1 MEENILRS
9 SHPVCPNDRQEI
21 EEEGGFY
28 ADKAWARD
36 ILSLRIKCQQNSRGC
51 EWIGQLRYAEE
62 HQEVCPYEHVP
73 CSACQGSIQRRL
85 LGTHLTDECPK
96 RIVECVY
103 CQDEFFFIEKQPHE
117 DIYCKRFPLV
127 CENNCGHGEIPR
139 EEMASHVSEKCLM
152 TVVLCPY
159 SEAGCPFED
168 KRAYLEDHLEV
179 SADGHL
185 EMTWNSLI
193 LAKKEISTMKDKFY
207 EVQEVNQEMKES
219 VAECRSELRELS
231 AAVNKLVKEN
241 VGQKKF
247 NQVITE
253 KIKIVEAKIP
263 QKVTPEAYGIQVYES
278 MRTSSR
284 AGLGKTLTVDTSRNK
299 LQKDA
304 LESQRKCVLSYRRLN
319 NTD

>member
-1 MEENILRS
+1 M
-9 SHPVCPNDRQEI
+9 
-21 EEEGGFY
+21 
-28 ADKAWARD
+28 
-36 ILSLRIKCQQNSRGC
+36 
-51 EWIGQLRYAEE
+51 
-62 HQEVCPYEHVP
+62 
-73 CSACQGSIQRRL
+73 
-85 LGTHLTDECPK
+85 
-96 RIVECVY
+96 
-103 CQDEFFFIEKQPHE
+103 
-117 DIYCKRFPLV
+117 
-127 CENNCGHGEIPR
+127 
-139 EEMASHVSEKCLM
+139 
-152 TVVLCPY
+152 
-159 SEAGCPFED
+159 
-168 KRAYLEDHLEV
+168 EV

-278 MRTSSR
+278 MRRSSR
-284 AGLGKTLTVDTSRNK
+284 AGLGKTLTVDTSRSK

-304 LESQRKCVLSYRRLN
+304 LMEPQRKCVLSYTRPSLN

>member
-1 MEENILRS
+1 M
-9 SHPVCPNDRQEI
+9 
-21 EEEGGFY
+21 
-28 ADKAWARD
+28 
-36 ILSLRIKCQQNSRGC
+36 
-51 EWIGQLRYAEE
+51 
-62 HQEVCPYEHVP
+62 
-73 CSACQGSIQRRL
+73 
-85 LGTHLTDECPK
+85 
-96 RIVECVY
+96 
-103 CQDEFFFIEKQPHE
+103 
-117 DIYCKRFPLV
+117 
-127 CENNCGHGEIPR
+127 
-139 EEMASHVSEKCLM
+139 
-152 TVVLCPY
+152 
-159 SEAGCPFED
+159 
-168 KRAYLEDHLEV
+168 EV

-278 MRTSSR
+278 MRRSPRT
-284 AGLGKTLTVDTSRNK
+284 GLGKTTVTCGLTSGDRIK

-304 LESQRKCVLSYRRLN
+304 LDPQRKVLQSFARPSLN

>member
-1 MEENILRS
+1 M
-9 SHPVCPNDRQEI
+9 
-21 EEEGGFY
+21 
-28 ADKAWARD
+28 
-36 ILSLRIKCQQNSRGC
+36 
-51 EWIGQLRYAEE
+51 
-62 HQEVCPYEHVP
+62 
-73 CSACQGSIQRRL
+73 
-85 LGTHLTDECPK
+85 
-96 RIVECVY
+96 
-103 CQDEFFFIEKQPHE
+103 
-117 DIYCKRFPLV
+117 
-127 CENNCGHGEIPR
+127 
-139 EEMASHVSEKCLM
+139 
-152 TVVLCPY
+152 
-159 SEAGCPFED
+159 
-168 KRAYLEDHLEV
+168 EV

-278 MRTSSR
+278 MRRSSR

-304 LESQRKCVLSYRRLN
+304 LEPQRKCVLSYTRPSLY